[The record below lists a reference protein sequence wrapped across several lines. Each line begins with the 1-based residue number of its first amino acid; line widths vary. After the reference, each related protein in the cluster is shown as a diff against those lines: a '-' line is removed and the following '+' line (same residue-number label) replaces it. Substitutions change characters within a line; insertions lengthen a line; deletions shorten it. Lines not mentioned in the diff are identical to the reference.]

1 MHREPGN
8 EKPDRKKAITP
19 AEKREAVGYLV
30 DQEQLSVRK
39 ACKIVAIPRSTYE
52 YKVIPK
58 DDAPVREALTAL
70 TDKHVDIGFW
80 QSYYRLRNRGFM
92 WNHKRIYRVYIQMRL
107 NIRRRA
113 RKRLPARIREA
124 LFIPEGPNE
133 VWSIDFMSD
142 ALVDGRRF
150 RVLNVIDDFNRES
163 LAIEVDTSLPARR
176 VIRVL
181 ERIIARRGKPT
192 CIRTDNGPEFIS
204 HLLQEWCEAN
214 GIRLIYIQPG
224 KPTQNAYIERKN
236 GTMRRGLLNAYLFYS
251 LAEVRLMAEEWQLD
265 YNTERPHK
273 SLGYLSPVKY
283 AEQYYQSRAEALK
296 LYPQTANENPSKIEE
311 SRLVDKIFEKP
322 ENSN

>member
-1 MHREPGN
+1 
-8 EKPDRKKAITP
+8 
-19 AEKREAVGYLV
+19 
-30 DQEQLSVRK
+30 
-39 ACKIVAIPRSTYE
+39 
-52 YKVIPK
+52 
-58 DDAPVREALTAL
+58 
-70 TDKHVDIGFW
+70 
-80 QSYYRLRNRGFM
+80 
-92 WNHKRIYRVYIQMRL
+92 MRL

-113 RKRLPARIREA
+113 KRRLPARIREA

-142 ALVDGRRF
+142 ALVDGRKF

-163 LAIEVDTSLPARR
+163 LAIEVDTSLPSRR

-192 CIRTDNGPEFIS
+192 CLRTDNGPEFIS

-214 GIRLIYIQPG
+214 GIRLVYIQPG

-251 LAEVRLMAEEWQLD
+251 LGEVRLMAEEWQLD

-273 SLGYLSPVKY
+273 SLGYLSPVRY
-283 AEQYYQSRAEALK
+283 AEQYYQCRAEALK
-296 LYPQTANENPSKIEE
+296 LYPQTANGNPSQNEG
-311 SRLVDKIFEKP
+311 SRLVDKILEKP
-322 ENSN
+322 ENSK